1 MRVCLKKEKN
11 NNQANR
17 TSGKNDIFETF
28 VVHEQSV
35 KKQQELV
42 VWSKIICYLFFS
54 KLTHHQFFSPL
65 LVCCSLS
72 DDFNV
77 NNMRK
82 TMKTVMNRL
91 LRSKMSKR
99 KLFDNDFV
107 CWRKKFTGD
116 REMVRKYKESF

>member
-1 MRVCLKKEKN
+1 MRVCLKKEKTIIKLIV
-11 NNQANR
+11 QV
-17 TSGKNDIFETF
+17 GKMTFLKLF
-28 VVHEQSV
+28 VVHKQSV
-35 KKQQELV
+35 KKTT
-42 VWSKIICYLFFS
+42 KIGRLEQNNLLFVFS
-54 KLTHHQFFSPL
+54 KLTHHSFFFPL
-65 LVCCSLS
+65 LMCCSLS

-107 CWRKKFTGD
+107 CWRKKVC
-116 REMVRKYKESF
+116 VRQRNGAKI